1 MSQAVVKV
9 PPAAQSLPS
18 PTVIAFSLILLAT
31 IGVIAWAASE
41 LSDPTALPIRRVH
54 IEGEFKH
61 LDPEHLQEVVVG
73 VVDAGFF
80 RVDVARVRERLL
92 DEPWIREATIRRV
105 WPESLHVSIVE
116 QTPVARWGEQAL
128 LNKQGDIFAPPREAL
143 PARMVRLDGPLGAEV
158 EVLTAYRH
166 MRTRLA
172 GIGLDI
178 VALELSARHAW
189 RLELAGGKE
198 IAFGRRDVETRLVR
212 FLAAWRQGLGD
223 VWPRIGRVDLRYTNG
238 FAVSEQAAPRARGQ
252 TDENS

>member
-1 MSQAVVKV
+1 MSQAVAKT
-9 PPAAQSLPS
+9 PPVTQSLPS
-18 PTVIAFSLILLAT
+18 PTVVVFSLILLAT
-31 IGVIAWAASE
+31 IGAIAWAASE
-41 LSDPTALPIRRVH
+41 LSDPTALPIRRVQ

-61 LDPEHLQEVVVG
+61 LDPAHLQEVVVG

-128 LNKQGDIFAPPREAL
+128 LNERGDIFAPPREAL
-143 PARMVRLDGPLGAEV
+143 PAGLVRLDGPLGAEV
-158 EVLTAYRH
+158 EVLDTYRR
-166 MRTRLA
+166 MRERLA
-172 GIGLDI
+172 SVNLDI

-198 IAFGRRDVETRLVR
+198 VAFGRRDVETRLER

-223 VWPRIGRVDLRYTNG
+223 VWTRVGRVDLRYTNG
-238 FAVSEQAAPRARGQ
+238 FAVSERAAPRAHSQ